1 MYSNCGTKCTHIGV
15 FSKLKC
21 TQSKLR
27 ICSILSGH
35 DRSSHCS
42 SQRMLQNCLAQWS
55 TVIYLSYNRNQTFQ
69 TASNSRL
76 PPKQLSISQFK
87 TFLLLTSFTSPI
99 NPHFSLFIPDLFA
112 EDGSRVGFPPSH
124 LGGPPSPPC
133 PSLHTWCQPWYAFMI
148 FCQKIFQNGDM
159 IYLGT

>member
-1 MYSNCGTKCTHIGV
+1 MRTILPGNFVKYLFRIVLKLWHKCTQIVV

-42 SQRMLQNCLAQWS
+42 SQRMLQNCS
-55 TVIYLSYNRNQTFQ
+55 
-69 TASNSRL
+69 ASNSRL
-76 PPKQLSISQFK
+76 SPKQFSISRFK
-87 TFLLLTSFTSPI
+87 TFLLLTTFTSPI

-124 LGGPPSPPC
+124 LGAPPSPPC
-133 PSLHTWCQPWYAFMI
+133 PSHQTW
-148 FCQKIFQNGDM
+148 
-159 IYLGT
+159 